1 MVALNLKSPKLDV
14 KLGYEG
20 FKRIRTLL
28 HQLQGYF
35 LPENLGLVARRV
47 FKVFEQQNK
56 HVPRVTGNLHKED
69 GLRNFMKVSVQH
81 GPLLLNAQFVVAD
94 VHGRRS
100 FLRNDVYGREL
111 RL

>member
-1 MVALNLKSPKLDV
+1 
-14 KLGYEG
+14 
-20 FKRIRTLL
+20 
-28 HQLQGYF
+28 
-35 LPENLGLVARRV
+35 
-47 FKVFEQQNK
+47 
-56 HVPRVTGNLHKED
+56 
-69 GLRNFMKVSVQH
+69 MKVSVQH